1 MSAQLIDGKV
11 IAAEIRREVK
21 AQVTELKKIGV
32 SPCLA
37 AVLVGDD
44 PASRTYVANKR
55 KACDEVGIQSVM
67 HTPCADLSEQSLV
80 ELIRELNHDPNVHG
94 ILVQLP
100 LPRHIDELK
109 VIESMSPQKDVDGF
123 HPINL
128 GKLVI
133 GLDSFKSCTPAGIV
147 ELIFRAGY
155 TTEGKHVVI
164 VGRSN
169 IVGKPMMN
177 ILVQKA
183 RQANAT
189 VTVCHSR
196 TQDLPA
202 LTRQADI
209 LIAAIGQPLF
219 ITAEMVKP
227 GAVVID
233 VGINRIEDST
243 CAKGYKLVGD
253 VDFEAV
259 QPIAGAITPVP
270 GGVGPMTV
278 AMLMV
283 NTARA
288 AKMALQG

>member
-1 MSAQLIDGKV
+1 MSAKLIDGKA

-21 AQVTELKKIGV
+21 AQVTELKRIGV
-32 SPCLA
+32 TPCLA

-55 KACDEVGIQSVM
+55 KACDEVGIQSVL
-67 HTPCADLSEQSLV
+67 HTPSADLSAESMV

-109 VIESMSPQKDVDGF
+109 IIESMSPLKDVDGF

-147 ELIFRAGY
+147 ELIFRSGY
-155 TTEGKHVVI
+155 TTGGKHVVI

-177 ILVQKA
+177 ILVQKG

-196 TQDLPA
+196 TQDLPV

-219 ITAEMVKP
+219 ITAKMVKP

-233 VGINRIEDST
+233 VGINRIEDS
-243 CAKGYKLVGD
+243 ASSKGYKLVGD

-259 QPIAGAITPVP
+259 QSIAGAITPVP

>member
-32 SPCLA
+32 NPCLA

-67 HTPCADLSEQSLV
+67 HTLCADLSEQSLV

-133 GLDSFKSCTPAGIV
+133 GLDSFNSCTPAGIV

-196 TQDLPA
+196 TQDLPM